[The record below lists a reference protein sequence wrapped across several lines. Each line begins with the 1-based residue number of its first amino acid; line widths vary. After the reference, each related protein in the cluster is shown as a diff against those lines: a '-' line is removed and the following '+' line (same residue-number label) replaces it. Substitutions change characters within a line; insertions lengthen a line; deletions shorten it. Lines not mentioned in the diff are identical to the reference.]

1 MRKPLMLLVAGL
13 FFVGSF
19 GCGRYGFEEIDA
31 GADGFEEIDAGADGG
46 DTELDCPLGLDD
58 DLGAC
63 YVASNIP
70 DLCFEEN
77 LGNLDFSGAESPV
90 VIDSDSGAIN
100 SPGGVIRPEGLSDPN
115 TSTSFRVSSQE
126 DGGSLGVLSVK
137 DLILPEGVEVQVVG
151 HIPLAIAATGS
162 VRIDGTLD
170 VGAQGLEPGP
180 GGFAGGAPGFAAE
193 GPCGGSVG
201 QGTDACPQL
210 CASGGGGGGHG
221 GLGGAGG
228 AVNYGA
234 ELIGG
239 PVIYEET
246 PGGALCGSAFLI
258 PLAGGAGG
266 AGGTLIEASEVSHPG
281 PGGAGGGA
289 IQISAALSIRIG
301 AQGII
306 TAPGEGGGE
315 ADAAGGAG
323 GGAGG
328 AILLESP
335 SVFLESSAILA
346 ANGGGGGAGDCT

>member
-1 MRKPLMLLVAGL
+1 MRMRLILLVVGL
-13 FFVGSF
+13 FLVGSF
-19 GCGRYGFEEIDA
+19 ACGRFGFGEIGA
-31 GADGFEEIDAGADGG
+31 GEQES
-46 DTELDCPLGLDD
+46 CPLGIDEELS
-58 DLGAC
+58 AC
-63 YVASNIP
+63 YFASNIP
-70 DLCFEEN
+70 EACFEEN

-90 VIDSDSGAIN
+90 VIDSNSGEIN
-100 SPGGVIRPEGLSDPN
+100 SPGGVIRPEGLSDPD
-115 TSTSFRVSSQE
+115 TSTSFRVTSQE
-126 DGGSLGVLSVK
+126 DGSSLGVLSVK
-137 DLILPEGVEVQVVG
+137 DFILPEGVEVRVVG
-151 HIPLAIAATGS
+151 RFPLAIAATGE

-170 VGAQGLEPGP
+170 VGARGLEPGP
-180 GGFAGGAPGFAAE
+180 GGFSGGAPGSAAE
-193 GPCGGSVG
+193 GPCGGSLG
-201 QGTDACPQL
+201 QGTDTCPQL
-210 CASGGGGGGHG
+210 CSSGGGGGGHG

-228 AVNYGA
+228 PVNYGA
-234 ELIGG
+234 ELVNG

-246 PGGALCGSAFLI
+246 PGGALCGSASLI
-258 PLAGGAGG
+258 PLAGGSGG
-266 AGGTLIEASEVSHPG
+266 AGGAFVEGSAASHPG

-315 ADAAGGAG
+315 ADAAGGTG